1 MALACK
7 GLRTRKRRAT
17 VNAAIYRIFEISNK
31 GPPMV
36 KKILVTGFVFCL
48 VFIDISAIGA
58 TFETERLVIQ
68 DITGNISS
76 ERFEKLVNRV
86 DSTLTQI
93 LRFWSTEP
101 RIKPFG
107 KIIVEFD
114 TSNPKENYSFFF
126 FRKEGGQRVRVVR
139 VSGGDEFPHHLAHK
153 LTSAVFPNPD
163 KLIRNMMG
171 EASEIRFGNP
181 LSFPMCGFDNDS
193 WVMAFSHAGSY
204 IPLSRIGLDHSDWG
218 MEIHNNVVPKVK
230 DRAKQHASYVEAGS
244 FGEFL
249 INKYGIEKMK
259 QFNLLS
265 INKAR
270 PWKEVFG
277 IALEQLEAEWL
288 EAVRLRSRE
297 KEQRIST
304 LGKLL
309 KDNPN
314 TACLSAQDLTKEK

>member
-1 MALACK
+1 MA
-7 GLRTRKRRAT
+7 RKL
-17 VNAAIYRIFEISNK
+17 
-31 GPPMV
+31 
-36 KKILVTGFVFCL
+36 LVTGIGFCL
-48 VFIDISAIGA
+48 VFIGIQATGA

-76 ERFEKLVNRV
+76 ERFEKLVNKV
-86 DSTLTQI
+86 DSTLTKI
-93 LRFWSTEP
+93 LQFWSTEP
-101 RIKPFG
+101 RIKQFG
-107 KIIVEFD
+107 RIIVEFD
-114 TSNPKENYSFFF
+114 TSDPKANYSLFF
-126 FRKEGGQRVRVVR
+126 FRKERGQRVRVVR
-139 VSGGDEFPHHLAHK
+139 VSGGDEYPHHLAHK

-181 LSFPMCGFDNDS
+181 LSFPMCGFDNDC
-193 WVMAFSHAGSY
+193 WVMAFSQVGSY
-204 IPLSRIGLDHSDWG
+204 IPLTRIGPDHSDWG

-249 INKYGIEKMK
+249 INKYGIEKVK

-265 INKAR
+265 INKSR

-277 IALEQLEAEWL
+277 IALEQLEAKWL

-297 KEQRIST
+297 KEQKIST
-304 LGKLL
+304 LVKLL
-309 KDNPN
+309 KDNLN
-314 TACLSAQDLTKEK
+314 TACLSARDLTNEK

>member
-1 MALACK
+1 MAGKL
-7 GLRTRKRRAT
+7 L
-17 VNAAIYRIFEISNK
+17 
-31 GPPMV
+31 
-36 KKILVTGFVFCL
+36 LTGMAFCL
-48 VFIDISAIGA
+48 VLISIPGVGE
-58 TFETERLVIQ
+58 TVETERLIIR

-76 ERFEKLVNRV
+76 ERFEKLVNKV
-86 DSTLTQI
+86 DSTLTKI
-93 LRFWSTEP
+93 LQFWSTEP
-101 RIKPFG
+101 RIKQFG

-114 TSNPKENYSFFF
+114 HPLPKASSSIFFWRKEN
-126 FRKEGGQRVRVVR
+126 GQNVRVVR
-139 VSGGDEFPHHLAHK
+139 VFGGDEYPHLLAHK

-181 LSFPMCGFDNDS
+181 LSFPMCGFDKDY
-193 WVMAFSHAGSY
+193 WVIALSQAGSY
-204 IPLSRIGLDHSDWG
+204 IPLTKIGPDHSDWG
-218 MEIHNNVVPKVK
+218 MEIDNNVPKVK

-249 INKYGIEKMK
+249 INMYGIEKMK

-265 INKAR
+265 RNKPR

-277 IALEQLEAEWL
+277 IALEQLEAKWL

-297 KEQRIST
+297 KEENIST
-304 LGKLL
+304 LVKLL

-314 TACLSAQDLTKEK
+314 TACFSAQDMYKRK